1 VAREP
6 DLGRHPS
13 DPQIAVTDK
22 RLSVADLKRR
32 ATSGVFVLGLRGLA
46 LRSIGLVGLLV
57 FARVLGPSD
66 FGVVAFGLSVTF
78 FASFLSDGG
87 LGPSLIRRPEP
98 PTLVE
103 YESVVGVQAAL
114 TTAVAL
120 ICGAAAVLSGNRTTI
135 VTALFVASLPLL
147 AFRVP
152 AFTALERELRFGPSV
167 TAEVVE
173 TLVYTVWSIAGLLLG
188 FGVYALGTGA
198 IVKTLVG
205 TSVLNAMAPVGW
217 VVPRVRVESVRGLLG
232 FGLKFQGSGAVELAR
247 DQLLNLSI
255 AGIAGYATLGV
266 WAAADRVISVPLLVF
281 ETLWR
286 VSFPVIS
293 RLRDAGEAS
302 TRMIRKGVELG
313 AVISCGMLVPV
324 AVVAA
329 PALEGLLGHQWAE
342 AAALMPW
349 LCLGLAMQGSIG
361 IVVASCLLAD
371 NAAGRVLAC
380 HTAGSVVMLV
390 VALPLL
396 PLVGYWAL
404 AAAFVAS
411 SVVDAVALDETL
423 NRRLGYRTIDRVG
436 PSVLCGL
443 GAAAVGFA
451 VLAPIGNDVLKVVV
465 GASVS
470 VSAYVLLISLLSRD
484 AGQMVWNLVRDVPRR
499 RGSSVA

>member
-1 VAREP
+1 M
-6 DLGRHPS
+6 
-13 DPQIAVTDK
+13 TDR
-22 RLSVADLKRR
+22 RLSVGELKRR
-32 ATSGVFVLGLRGLA
+32 ATSGVVVLGLRGLA
-46 LRSIGLVGLLV
+46 LRSLGLIGLLV
-57 FARVLGPSD
+57 FARILGPAE

-78 FASFLSDGG
+78 FASFLADGG

-103 YESVVGVQAAL
+103 YRAVVGLQAAV
-114 TTAVAL
+114 TSTVAA
-120 ICGAAAVLSGNRTTI
+120 IFGVAAVLSGNRTAI
-135 VTALFVASLPLL
+135 VTALFVASLPPL

-152 AFTALERELRFGPSV
+152 AFTALERQLRFGPSV

-173 TLVYTVWSIAGLLLG
+173 VVVYTVWSIVGLLLG

-205 TSVLNAMAPVGW
+205 TALLNAMAPVGW
-217 VVPRVRVESVRGLLG
+217 VVPRLRLAPLRGLLG

-247 DQLLNLSI
+247 AQLLNLGI
-255 AGIAGYATLGV
+255 AGLSGYATLGA

-302 TRMIRKGVELG
+302 ARMIRKGVEVG
-313 AVISCGMLVPV
+313 SVVSCGMLAPL

-329 PALEGLLGHQWAE
+329 PALEGLLGHKWSG

-349 LCLGLAMQGSIG
+349 LCLGLALQGSIG

-371 NAAGRVLAC
+371 NAPGRVLVC
-380 HTAGSVVMLV
+380 HTIGSVVMLA

-396 PLVGYWAL
+396 PVIGYWAL

-411 SVVDAVALDETL
+411 SLTDAVALDEAL
-423 NRRLGYRTIDRVG
+423 SRRLNFRTIDRISS
-436 PSVLCGL
+436 PVLCGL
-443 GAAAVGFA
+443 GAAAAGFA
-451 VLAPIGNDVLKVVV
+451 ARAPIGGDLLKVVV
-465 GASVS
+465 GGTATLA
-470 VSAYVLLISLLSRD
+470 AYVLLIALVSRD
-484 AGQMVWNLVRDVPRR
+484 ACLSVWNVARALPRR
-499 RGSSVA
+499 RGDDAASG